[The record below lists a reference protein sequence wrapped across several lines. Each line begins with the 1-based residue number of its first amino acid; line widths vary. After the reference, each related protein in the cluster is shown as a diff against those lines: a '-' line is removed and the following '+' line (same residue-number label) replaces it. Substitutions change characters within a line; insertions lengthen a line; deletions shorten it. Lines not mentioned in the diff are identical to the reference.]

1 MFSESYL
8 KRRDIAQTLRI
19 DELVKDN
26 AELTIKLQVAET
38 DIDNLKLAIERLEDK
53 NLALTVKLED
63 ANNEIGRL
71 DMVLKRPVKIYNP

>member
-38 DIDNLKLAIERLEDK
+38 DIDNLKLAIERLEGK

>member
-19 DELVKDN
+19 DELVKYN
-26 AELTIKLQVAET
+26 AELAIKLQVAET
-38 DIDNLKLAIERLEDK
+38 DIDNLKSAIGRLEDE